1 MAVIDAWL
9 GCNQMDEGEQGHGE
23 EGEAPAEHDYV
34 RDLAEGEF
42 SASQW
47 ALSHTGQ
54 FLAIALSGRPSSSVC
69 CPSPEGPA
77 GTLTPVMVRQ
87 I

>member
-1 MAVIDAWL
+1 MAAIDAWL
-9 GCNQMDEGEQGHGE
+9 GCNQKDEGEQGQG

-54 FLAIALSGRPSSSVC
+54 FLAIALSGRPGSC
-69 CPSPEGPA
+69 
-77 GTLTPVMVRQ
+77 
-87 I
+87 